1 MKKVRGNIGL
11 RWKLVLLVTVL
22 AIVTYSTSAFFLYVI
37 SEFAKD
43 FVSETT
49 FAIATIVA
57 GIFWSGVLAFFAAGV
72 VTKPL
77 QRLEAAVKKAADGD
91 IGEDVILPK
100 SKDEVRSL
108 AVAFNQMLA
117 SLRLIVTNIE
127 ENVTQTTSKV
137 AEMNDA
143 SKNATNQAELIS
155 QTIESISKGAD
166 QSAVAVQETAESVDH
181 VIKLAEEVQNKA
193 NFSADR
199 SVAMV
204 ESLKESQGAI
214 DSLITGLTK
223 QVDSSHVSLQAVKR
237 LDENAQRVNDII
249 TLVGDIAQQTNLL
262 ALNAAIEAARAGE
275 HGKGFA
281 VVADE
286 VRKLA
291 DGSSQAVQDISTL
304 IEEIQTEV
312 SNVVVQITEQV
323 EVGNSEA
330 KNGEITNAAIKTMTD
345 SVHEVANSVKQITE
359 LVDHQMDSIKQTAI
373 QSQEV
378 AAIAEETSA
387 GTEEMAASTEEQV
400 QVIEHI
406 YTLSKEFTHQ
416 AQELKKTI
424 EQFRL

>member
-1 MKKVRGNIGL
+1 
-11 RWKLVLLVTVL
+11 
-22 AIVTYSTSAFFLYVI
+22 
-37 SEFAKD
+37 
-43 FVSETT
+43 
-49 FAIATIVA
+49 
-57 GIFWSGVLAFFAAGV
+57 
-72 VTKPL
+72 
-77 QRLEAAVKKAADGD
+77 
-91 IGEDVILPK
+91 
-100 SKDEVRSL
+100 
-108 AVAFNQMLA
+108 MLA